1 MLLNTWA
8 HSTPAPSA
16 LTVSLSEPPK
26 VKGLICRWLLQL
38 VRDRWPAGSIR
49 GAEIGVKRGEL
60 ASLLLATDSDLRL
73 FLVDRW
79 APAPPDSQYA
89 MNGDPAANASI
100 NEHEAWRLEALAR
113 LDPYFERINIW
124 CGESVAA
131 ADGWRASKEGGVTGE
146 FDFVFLDGD
155 HSYEG
160 RVSDLVAWYPL
171 VKKGGILAGGLLHSS
186 FGGDCGRRALFDW
199 MEQEC
204 IGSDVILGPAA
215 TWAFQK

>member
-1 MLLNTWA
+1 MLLNTWVN
-8 HSTPAPSA
+8 SMSGPSA
-16 LTVSLSEPPK
+16 LTASLSEPPK
-26 VKGLICRWLLQL
+26 VKSLICRWLLGL

-49 GAEIGVKRGEL
+49 GAEIGVKKGEL
-60 ASLLLATDSDLRL
+60 ASLLLATDRDLRL

-89 MNGDPAANASI
+89 LNGDPAANASI
-100 NEHEAWRLEALAR
+100 NEHEAWRREALAR
-113 LDPYFERINIW
+113 LNPYFGRVNIW
-124 CGESVAA
+124 CGESGDA
-131 ADGWRASKEGGVTGE
+131 ADGWRASKAGP

-160 RVSDLVAWYPL
+160 RVADLVAWYPL
-171 VKKGGILAGGLLHSS
+171 VKKGGIVAGGLLHSS

-204 IGSDVILGPAA
+204 IRSDVILGPAA
-215 TWAFQK
+215 TWSFVK

>member
-16 LTVSLSEPPK
+16 LTASLSEPPR
-26 VKGLICRWLLQL
+26 VKSLICRWLLQL

-49 GAEIGVKRGEL
+49 GAEIGVKKGEL

-215 TWAFQK
+215 TWAFVK